1 MTNSFLSTAFQSA
14 TSPVDTFVQPVTVQ
28 PKSGAEELAEI
39 LEAVNPALQKF
50 IGQKLEDK
58 VEEEKRRAIKD
69 RIFAE
74 INNGEVAKVSNNIRK
89 KDGDDAA
96 KKIIGGSRIYK
107 LQYE

>member
-1 MTNSFLSTAFQSA
+1 MTNSFQSTAFQSA

-69 RIFAE
+69 RIFA
-74 INNGEVAKVSNNIRK
+74 
-89 KDGDDAA
+89 
-96 KKIIGGSRIYK
+96 
-107 LQYE
+107 